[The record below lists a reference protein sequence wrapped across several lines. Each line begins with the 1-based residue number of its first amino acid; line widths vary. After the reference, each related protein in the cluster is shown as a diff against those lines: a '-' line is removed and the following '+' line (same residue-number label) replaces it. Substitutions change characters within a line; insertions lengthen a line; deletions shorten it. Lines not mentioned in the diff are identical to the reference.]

1 MGGSL
6 YRDPQYTRAMEG
18 IPARNESIGSLAG
31 GENVSAGS
39 ALVPQDELHA
49 AYALA
54 CTKAN
59 QPIVT
64 KQMFGRTLRRLRPE
78 LREAQRTI
86 AGRRQWVY
94 LGMGMK
100 ASPVETLKRVE
111 ETLLER
117 RCSLDSLHQ
126 RDLLGGDMEDTNQTE

>member
-1 MGGSL
+1 L
-6 YRDPQYTRAMEG
+6 NRAL
-18 IPARNESIGSLAG
+18 PALRKIRWEARFTETHSRREQGKEFQRATNPLGLWLEA
-31 GENVSAGS
+31 ETVSTGS
-39 ALVPQDELHA
+39 ALVAQDELHA

-64 KQMFGRTLRRLRPE
+64 KQMFGRNLKRLRPE

-86 AGRRQWVY
+86 GGRKRWVY

-100 ASPVETLKRVE
+100 NSSGEIPRE
-111 ETLLER
+111 
-117 RCSLDSLHQ
+117 
-126 RDLLGGDMEDTNQTE
+126 

>member
-1 MGGSL
+1 MNRALPALRKIRREARFTETHS
-6 YRDPQYTRAMEG
+6 TREQWKEFQRATSPLGLWLE
-18 IPARNESIGSLAG
+18 AET
-31 GENVSAGS
+31 VSTGS
-39 ALVPQDELHA
+39 ALVAQDELHA

-64 KQMFGRTLRRLRPE
+64 KQMFGRTLKRLRPE

-86 AGRRQWVY
+86 GGRKRWVY

-100 ASPVETLKRVE
+100 NGSGEVTREREGDLSPGHVHASHTI
-111 ETLLER
+111 
-117 RCSLDSLHQ
+117 
-126 RDLLGGDMEDTNQTE
+126 

>member
-1 MGGSL
+1 MGHFSET
-6 YRDPQYTRAMEG
+6 QSTREQWKEFQRATNPVGLWLE
-18 IPARNESIGSLAG
+18 AETV
-31 GENVSAGS
+31 VSGS
-39 ALVPQDELHA
+39 ALVAQDELHA

-64 KQMFGRTLRRLRPE
+64 KQMFGRSLRRLRPE

-86 AGRRQWVY
+86 GGSRRWVY

-100 ASPVETLKRVE
+100 NSSGENTA
-111 ETLLER
+111 
-117 RCSLDSLHQ
+117 
-126 RDLLGGDMEDTNQTE
+126 